1 MRSRP
6 ERFKTACVTGLGS
19 GLLPGP
25 TGTWGSLVAV
35 VLFAGWWLTA
45 GTSRLLH
52 EVVLLVALA
61 AACVVAIRFGPWAIT
76 RYRRPDPKQF
86 TLDEV
91 AGQWLALLAL
101 PIGTDAG
108 LTPLLT
114 VLAGQFVLFRFFDVL
129 KPTPARE
136 LERLPGGWGIL
147 ADDLAAGL
155 YANLAGQVLWRLPPV
170 AGWLASP
177 SVETAAGAGAASY
190 HPVLAALVLG
200 VIEGLTE
207 FLPIS
212 STGHMV
218 IAMPV
223 LGVQADVAPWN
234 VVLWVS
240 QFAAILAV
248 VLYFWRDLW
257 RLAKTFRPAAWPRH
271 VFTRVG
277 VAMVPT
283 IGLALPFKGLLDP
296 LERSPAAVAW
306 ALILG
311 AGLME
316 FIDRRFRRER
326 PQKLEDVTLGQ
337 AFWIGVI
344 QCVSMWPGVSRA
356 GASIL
361 GGMALGLTPRVATE
375 FSFYLAIPTMLGAA
389 LLKLVKHRHELTG
402 EATGLLLVASATAFV
417 VALVVIA
424 GFLSYVRKYRF
435 TPFAVYRVLLG
446 VAVLAFSAW
455 WT

>member
-1 MRSRP
+1 MRARP
-6 ERFKTACVTGLGS
+6 QRFRTACVSALGS

-35 VLFAGWWLTA
+35 VLFAGLWRLTVA
-45 GTSRLLH
+45 TSRVLH
-52 EVVLLVALA
+52 ELLLLAALA
-61 AACVVAIRFGPWAIT
+61 AACVAAVRLGPWAIA

-91 AGQWLALLAL
+91 SGQWLALLAL
-101 PIGTDAG
+101 PVGADAG
-108 LTPLLT
+108 LTSLLT
-114 VLAGQFVLFRFFDVL
+114 VLAGQFVLFRMFDVL
-129 KPTPARE
+129 KPAPARA

-155 YANLAGQVLWRLPPV
+155 YANLTGQILWRLPPV
-170 AGWLASP
+170 AGWLAG
-177 SVETAAGAGAASY
+177 TAAGGAAGAATY
-190 HPVLAALVLG
+190 QPVIAALVLG

-218 IAMPV
+218 IAMPL

-248 VLYFWRDLW
+248 VLYFGRDLW
-257 RLAKTFRPAAWPRH
+257 RLARSFRPTEWPQH
-271 VFTRVG
+271 VFTRVA

-296 LERSPAAVAW
+296 LEKSPAAVAW

-311 AGLME
+311 AVAME
-316 FIDRRFRRER
+316 IIDRRFRRER
-326 PQKLEDVTLGQ
+326 PQKLTEVTLGQ

-344 QCVSMWPGVSRA
+344 QCISMWPGVSRA

-389 LLKLVKHRHELTG
+389 LHKLVKHRHELTG
-402 EATGLLLVASATAFV
+402 EATGLLLVASAAAFV
-417 VALVVIA
+417 VALVVVA
-424 GFLSYVRKYRF
+424 GFLSYVRRYRF
-435 TPFAVYRVLLG
+435 TPFAIYRVLLG
-446 VAVLAFSAW
+446 IAVLAFYAW